1 VLPARERRGT
11 VVYRVTD
18 EPLSADALVDLVT
31 VPEAGGVAVF
41 LGVVRDN
48 TGGRRVVALEYEAH
62 VPMAE
67 AKLKEIGEAAHRR
80 FTGVSQVAIVHRVGR
95 LEIGEASVVIAVS
108 AAHRREAFQAC
119 QFAIDTLKQLVPIW
133 KREIFEDGSVWVG
146 LQGESPPAR

>member
-1 VLPARERRGT
+1 MLPARERRGT

-48 TGGRRVVALEYEAH
+48 TGGRRVVAIEYEAH

-80 FTGVSQVAIVHRVGR
+80 FTGV
-95 LEIGEASVVIAVS
+95 
-108 AAHRREAFQAC
+108 
-119 QFAIDTLKQLVPIW
+119 W
-133 KREIFEDGSVWVG
+133 
-146 LQGESPPAR
+146 